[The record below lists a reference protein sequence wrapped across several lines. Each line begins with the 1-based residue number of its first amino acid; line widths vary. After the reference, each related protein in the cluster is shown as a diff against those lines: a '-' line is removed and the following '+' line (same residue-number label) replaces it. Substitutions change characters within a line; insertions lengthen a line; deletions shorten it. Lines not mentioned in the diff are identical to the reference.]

1 MHYRHRLHRTNAID
15 LFEAIPTELKI
26 AGPKDVRQVEIHLLQ
41 NFGRPTAAIHAQDE
55 NGRSRLVSQRSPAVM
70 F

>member
-15 LFEAIPTELKI
+15 LFEAILAELKI
-26 AGPKDVRQVEIHLLQ
+26 AGLKDARQVDIHLLR
-41 NFGRPTAAIHAQDE
+41 NFGRPTAAIRAQEE
-55 NGRSRLVSQRSPAVM
+55 NGRSRLVSQRSPSVM